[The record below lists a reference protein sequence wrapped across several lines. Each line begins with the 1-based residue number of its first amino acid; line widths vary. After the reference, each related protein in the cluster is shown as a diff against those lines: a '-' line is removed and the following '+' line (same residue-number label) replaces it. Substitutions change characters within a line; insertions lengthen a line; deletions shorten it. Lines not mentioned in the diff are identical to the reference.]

1 MLHRSDG
8 VKQPVARAVEKM
20 VSQFI
25 DNVYDKL
32 KANIKEN
39 KFQSYDSWAYFIETN
54 DVLDNLEDTVAE
66 MEFE

>member
-1 MLHRSDG
+1 
-8 VKQPVARAVEKM
+8 M